1 MLIFGIIAAAAV
13 AIYLLSK
20 DDAAEKKPDSGLP
33 KQAPPNLTN
42 EQCIAILSALS
53 PTLRAQIDSA
63 LKSGTPAQVKASLAV
78 LAGGLDTAGFHNE
91 AECVRRITG

>member
-1 MLIFGIIAAAAV
+1 M

-20 DDAAEKKPDSGLP
+20 DEEKKPPASN
-33 KQAPPNLTN
+33 PPVNPSNLTN
-42 EQCIAILSALS
+42 EQCVAILSALS
-53 PTLRAQIDSA
+53 PTIRAQIDSA

-78 LAGGLDTAGFHNE
+78 LAGGLDTAGFRNE